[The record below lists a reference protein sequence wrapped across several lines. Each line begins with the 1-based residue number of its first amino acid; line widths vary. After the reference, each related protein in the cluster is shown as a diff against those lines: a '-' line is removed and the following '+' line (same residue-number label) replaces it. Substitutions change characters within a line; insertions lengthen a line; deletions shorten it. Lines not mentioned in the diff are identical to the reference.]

1 MQVVLARLGLSSD
14 DDFDGSA
21 TVRALCPLCDQGSF
35 RHQLMHLPSIVGP
48 AFNREAV
55 LVTEDSQ
62 SHLGLAK
69 ACLPPGMVLHYS
81 PTLAGLSALRGL

>member
-21 TVRALCPLCDQGSF
+21 AVRALCPLCDQGSF
-35 RHQLMHLPSIVGP
+35 RHQLMHLPSIVGS

-55 LVTEDSQ
+55 LVTEDSHP
-62 SHLGLAK
+62 HLGLAK
-69 ACLPPGMVLHYS
+69 ACLSPRMVFHHLPPLSGI
-81 PTLAGLSALRGL
+81 SALRRL